1 MLTTKFIRCSLLG
14 KTIPNLV
21 TLEQGLYFKGKLHI
35 LGFMLDTEMEVTHP
49 ARLSVKATLD
59 VIDIAGGLIRLKS
72 ADSKLT
78 SGPVLHIVVSG
89 TGVCTS
95 VDSCFIVVRRPVARN
110 RLLGKIELKIELKLN
125 LMQKN

>member
-1 MLTTKFIRCSLLG
+1 MMIVSQNGPFHFYSHFYISSYLPG

-49 ARLSVKATLD
+49 ARLSVKAQLD

-72 ADSKLT
+72 ADSKST
-78 SGPVLHIVVSG
+78 SGPTLHVVVTG
-89 TGVCTS
+89 TGVS
-95 VDSCFIVVRRPVARN
+95 LIS
-110 RLLGKIELKIELKLN
+110 
-125 LMQKN
+125 